1 MKRFEHA
8 ARLGIG
14 DRSQPN
20 KIKPVDNPFVRLRGM
35 VNPSV
40 EGKKY
45 PATAPY
51 LVGREKVREFAN
63 AVMSTSPV
71 NHDVFAA
78 QAAGYDDI
86 VAPPTFAVVIQER
99 SLATVLADPE
109 ADIDFSRVV
118 HGDQRFIHARP
129 IVAGDEL
136 TSELQVASVKSL
148 GAHSMITFE
157 TKIHDAA
164 GDLVCTAISTLVVRG
179 DE

>member
-1 MKRFEHA
+1 
-8 ARLGIG
+8 
-14 DRSQPN
+14 
-20 KIKPVDNPFVRLRGM
+20 M
-35 VNPSV
+35 VNANV

-45 PATAPY
+45 PATEPY
-51 LVGREKVREFAN
+51 LVGREKIREFAH
-63 AVMSTSPV
+63 AVMSTNSV

-78 QAAGYDDI
+78 QAAGYTDV

-99 SLATVLADPE
+99 SLATVLGDPQ

-118 HGDQRFIHARP
+118 HGDQRFVHVRP

-136 TSELQVASVKSL
+136 TSQLTVASVKSL

-157 TKIHDAA
+157 TQIFDASSA
-164 GDLVCTAISTLVVRG
+164 LVCTAISTLVVRG

>member
-1 MKRFEHA
+1 MRQT
-8 ARLGIG
+8 R
-14 DRSQPN
+14 R
-20 KIKPVDNPFVRLRGM
+20 V
-35 VNPSV
+35 VNV
-40 EGKKY
+40 NVQGKKY

-51 LVGREKVREFAN
+51 LVGREKIREFAH
-63 AVMSTSPV
+63 AVKSNSPT
-71 NHDVFAA
+71 NFDVFAA
-78 QAAGYDDI
+78 QTAGYTDV

-136 TSELQVASVKSL
+136 TSVLEVASVKTL
-148 GAHSMITFE
+148 GAHSMVTFE
-157 TKIHDAA
+157 TKIFDIENE
-164 GDLVCTAISTLVVRG
+164 LVCTAISTLVVRG